1 MSVIIFFTAIAIGF
15 LYFFINEYKNQQ
27 GIFTSI
33 RIGLIYS
40 LIIFAFLTYLFC
52 EILSINNSLNEI
64 NLSLAWAIVL
74 IVFATKVYKIK
85 WAWER
90 PVIFLPTMYVVYIG
104 FTFVLILIP
113 LLIVSILIPPN
124 NWDSMSYHMTR
135 VEEWRQNLNV
145 YPFPTS
151 NIRQINVPPLAEY
164 IILNLQILSQ
174 LDYFAN
180 LIQFVS
186 LIGTLSVGSLFVKLF
201 GLDFKAQFFTVLLI
215 LAIPMVIF
223 QSTSTQTDLT
233 ASFFFIAVVYF
244 IFKILKSALIS
255 LNDIIIVSASLFL
268 GGLVKYTVLVFSA
281 PFLILLFLVIIKKA
295 SLKSVIQ
302 FILIGISISVIV
314 FAPFLFRNYSYY
326 GNITGETE
334 LLNSM
339 SVRNPNLIKM
349 LGNAA
354 KNMADCMAIPWG
366 NFNAFLYEINCQL
379 HDFLRIQINSQE
391 TNFSASLYEVIFVFA
406 EDSAGSAIHLVLFFI
421 SGFIFLFKCRRV
433 KTYLFVIYYSCL
445 IISFLTYSFLF
456 KWQPWGWG
464 NRLLLPLFIL
474 AVLGISI
481 TGYKY
486 IFKSR
491 FYSHLVFILLIL
503 YCLPTVYFNKNKPI
517 FNLYLSRSILKKPLG
532 MLPKVEFNKQ
542 PVAIQ
547 NKFLKYYLFK
557 ENVYL
562 IKILS
567 KENSIKLFEIQD
579 SLNFFKNEKISIF
592 QKSRNENYF
601 ANQPYLFHT
610 YIKLFD
616 SIPRNRNRVSLEI
629 RGDSYE
635 YPIWVFAR
643 QKFGNNFKIG
653 HAELNFKF
661 NSRNHFPPR
670 PNDIVIVENKNHLEI
685 KYRNLNSNK

>member
-40 LIIFAFLTYLFC
+40 LIIFAFFTYLFC

-64 NLSLAWAIVL
+64 NLSIAWAIVL
-74 IVFATKVYKIK
+74 IVFAIKVYKLK
-85 WAWER
+85 WVWER
-90 PVIFLPTMYVVYIG
+90 PSIFLPQMYVLYIG
-104 FTFVLILIP
+104 FTILLILIP
-113 LLIVSILIPPN
+113 LLILSILIPPN

-164 IILNLQILSQ
+164 IILNLQILSHS
-174 LDYFAN
+174 DYFAN
-180 LIQFVS
+180 LVQFVS
-186 LIGTLSVGSLFVKLF
+186 LLGTLSLVSLFVKLF
-201 GLDFKAQFFTVLLI
+201 GLDFKAQFFTILLI

-233 ASFFFIAVVYF
+233 AAFFFIGVVYF
-244 IFKILKSALIS
+244 IFRILKSAFILF
-255 LNDIIIVSASLFL
+255 NDIILVSASLFL
-268 GGLVKYTVLVFSA
+268 GGLVKYTVLVFSV
-281 PFLILLFLVIIKKA
+281 PFLIILFFVIIKKA
-295 SLKSVIQ
+295 SLKSLIQ
-302 FILIGISISVIV
+302 YILIGIFISVIV

-326 GNITGETE
+326 GSIAGETE

-339 SVRNPNLIKM
+339 GVRNPNLIKM
-349 LGNAA
+349 VGNVA
-354 KNMADCMAIPWG
+354 KNMADCMAIPLA
-366 NFNAFLYEINCQL
+366 NFNAFLFQINCQL
-379 HDFLRIQINSQE
+379 HDFLRIPINSQE
-391 TNFSASLYEVIFVFA
+391 TNFSSSQYGVIFLFA

-421 SGFIFLFKCRRV
+421 TFFIFLFKCSRN
-433 KTYLFVIYYSCL
+433 KNYLLIIYYSCL

-474 AVLGISI
+474 AILGISI
-481 TGYKY
+481 TGYKF
-486 IFKSR
+486 IFKSH
-491 FYSHLVFILLIL
+491 FYSNLVFILLIL

-517 FNLYLSRSILKKPLG
+517 VNLYLSRSILKKPLG
-532 MLPKVEFNKQ
+532 LLPKDEFDKQ
-542 PVAIQ
+542 PIAIQ
-547 NKFLKYYLFK
+547 NNFLKYYSFK

-562 IKILS
+562 IKILP
-567 KENSIKLFEIQD
+567 KEYNTKLFEIQD
-579 SLNFFKNEKISIF
+579 SLNFFKDEKISIF

-601 ANQPYLFHT
+601 VNQPYLFQI
-610 YIKLFD
+610 YSKLFD
-616 SIPRNRNRVSLEI
+616 SIPRNRNRISLEI

-643 QKFGNNFKIG
+643 QKFGDNFKIG
-653 HAELNFKF
+653 HAGLNFKF
-661 NSRNHFPPR
+661 KSRNNFPPSL
-670 PNDIVIVENKNHLEI
+670 NDIVIFEHKNHLET
-685 KYRNLNSNK
+685 KY

>member
-64 NLSLAWAIVL
+64 NLSIAWAIVL
-74 IVFATKVYKIK
+74 IVFAIKVYKLK
-85 WAWER
+85 WVWER
-90 PVIFLPTMYVVYIG
+90 PSIFLPQMYVLYIG
-104 FTFVLILIP
+104 FTILLILIP
-113 LLIVSILIPPN
+113 LLILSILIPPN

-164 IILNLQILSQ
+164 IILNLQILSHS
-174 LDYFAN
+174 DYFAN
-180 LIQFVS
+180 LVQFVS
-186 LIGTLSVGSLFVKLF
+186 LLGTLSLVSLFVKLF
-201 GLDFKAQFFTVLLI
+201 GLDFKAQFFTILLI

-233 ASFFFIAVVYF
+233 AAFFFIGVVYF
-244 IFKILKSALIS
+244 IFRILKSAFILF
-255 LNDIIIVSASLFL
+255 NDIILVSASLFL
-268 GGLVKYTVLVFSA
+268 GGLVKYTVLVFSV
-281 PFLILLFLVIIKKA
+281 PFLIILFFVIIKKA
-295 SLKSVIQ
+295 SLKSLIQ
-302 FILIGISISVIV
+302 YILIGIFISVIV

-326 GNITGETE
+326 GSIAGETE

-339 SVRNPNLIKM
+339 GVRNPNLIKM
-349 LGNAA
+349 VGNVA
-354 KNMADCMAIPWG
+354 KNMADCMAIPLA
-366 NFNAFLYEINCQL
+366 NFNAFLFQINCQL
-379 HDFLRIQINSQE
+379 HDFLRIPINSQE
-391 TNFSASLYEVIFVFA
+391 TNFSSSQYGVIFLFA

-421 SGFIFLFKCRRV
+421 TFFIFLFKCSRN
-433 KTYLFVIYYSCL
+433 KNYLLIIYYSCL

-474 AVLGISI
+474 AILGISI
-481 TGYKY
+481 TGYKF
-486 IFKSR
+486 IFKSH
-491 FYSHLVFILLIL
+491 FYSNLVFILLIL

-517 FNLYLSRSILKKPLG
+517 VNLYLSRSILKKPLG
-532 MLPKVEFNKQ
+532 LLPKDEFDKQ
-542 PVAIQ
+542 PIAIQ
-547 NKFLKYYLFK
+547 NNFLKYYSFK

-562 IKILS
+562 IKILP
-567 KENSIKLFEIQD
+567 KEYNTKLFEIQD
-579 SLNFFKNEKISIF
+579 SLNFFKDEKISIF

-601 ANQPYLFHT
+601 VNQPYLFQI
-610 YIKLFD
+610 YSKLFD
-616 SIPRNRNRVSLEI
+616 SIPRNRNRISLEI

-643 QKFGNNFKIG
+643 QKFGDNFKIG

-661 NSRNHFPPR
+661 NSRNNFPPSL
-670 PNDIVIVENKNHLEI
+670 NDIVIFEHKNHLET
-685 KYRNLNSNK
+685 KY

>member
-40 LIIFAFLTYLFC
+40 LIIFAFFTYLFC

-64 NLSLAWAIVL
+64 NLSIAWAIVL
-74 IVFATKVYKIK
+74 IVFAIKVYKLK
-85 WAWER
+85 WVWER
-90 PVIFLPTMYVVYIG
+90 PSIFLPQMYVLYIG
-104 FTFVLILIP
+104 FTILLILIP
-113 LLIVSILIPPN
+113 LLILSILIPPN

-164 IILNLQILSQ
+164 IILNLQILSHS
-174 LDYFAN
+174 DYFAN
-180 LIQFVS
+180 LVQFVS
-186 LIGTLSVGSLFVKLF
+186 LLGTLSLVSLFVKLF
-201 GLDFKAQFFTVLLI
+201 GLDFKAQFFTILLI

-233 ASFFFIAVVYF
+233 AAFFFIGVVYF
-244 IFKILKSALIS
+244 IFRILKSAFILF
-255 LNDIIIVSASLFL
+255 NDIILVSASLFL
-268 GGLVKYTVLVFSA
+268 GGLVKYTVLVFSV
-281 PFLILLFLVIIKKA
+281 PFLIILFFVIIKKA
-295 SLKSVIQ
+295 SLKSLIQ
-302 FILIGISISVIV
+302 YILIGIFISVIV

-326 GNITGETE
+326 GSIAGETE

-339 SVRNPNLIKM
+339 GVRNPNLIKM
-349 LGNAA
+349 VGNVA
-354 KNMADCMAIPWG
+354 KNMADCMAIPLA
-366 NFNAFLYEINCQL
+366 NFNAFLFQINCQL
-379 HDFLRIQINSQE
+379 HDFLRIPINSQE
-391 TNFSASLYEVIFVFA
+391 TNFSSSQYGVIFLFA

-421 SGFIFLFKCRRV
+421 TFFIFLFKCSRN
-433 KTYLFVIYYSCL
+433 KNYLLIIYYSCL

-474 AVLGISI
+474 AILGISI
-481 TGYKY
+481 TGYKF
-486 IFKSR
+486 IFKSH
-491 FYSHLVFILLIL
+491 FYLNLVFILLIL

-517 FNLYLSRSILKKPLG
+517 VNLYLSRSILKKPLG
-532 MLPKVEFNKQ
+532 LLPKDEFDKQ
-542 PVAIQ
+542 PIAIQ
-547 NKFLKYYLFK
+547 NNFLKYYSFK

-562 IKILS
+562 IKILP
-567 KENSIKLFEIQD
+567 KEYNTKLFEIQD
-579 SLNFFKNEKISIF
+579 SLNFYKDEKISIF

-601 ANQPYLFHT
+601 VNQPYLFQI
-610 YIKLFD
+610 YSKLFD
-616 SIPRNRNRVSLEI
+616 SIPRNRNRISLEI

-643 QKFGNNFKIG
+643 QKFGDNFKIG
-653 HAELNFKF
+653 HAGLNFKF
-661 NSRNHFPPR
+661 KSRNNFPPSL
-670 PNDIVIVENKNHLEI
+670 NDIVIFEHKNHLET
-685 KYRNLNSNK
+685 KY

>member
-27 GIFTSI
+27 GIFTST

-64 NLSLAWAIVL
+64 NLSIAWAIVL
-74 IVFATKVYKIK
+74 IVFAIKVYKLK
-85 WAWER
+85 WVWER
-90 PVIFLPTMYVVYIG
+90 PVIFLPQMYVLYIG
-104 FTFVLILIP
+104 FTIVLILIP
-113 LLIVSILIPPN
+113 LLILSILIPPN

-164 IILNLQILSQ
+164 IILNLQILSHS
-174 LDYFAN
+174 DYFAN

-186 LIGTLSVGSLFVKLF
+186 LLGTLSLVSLFVKLF
-201 GLDFKAQFFTVLLI
+201 GLDFKAQFFTILLV

-233 ASFFFIAVVYF
+233 AAFFFIGVVYF
-244 IFKILKSALIS
+244 IFRILKSAFILF
-255 LNDIIIVSASLFL
+255 NDIFLVSASLFL

-281 PFLILLFLVIIKKA
+281 PFLIILFFVIIKKA
-295 SLKSVIQ
+295 SLKSLIQ
-302 FILIGISISVIV
+302 YILIGIFISVIV

-326 GNITGETE
+326 GSIAGETE

-339 SVRNPNLIKM
+339 GVRNPNLIKM
-349 LGNAA
+349 LGNVA
-354 KNMADCMAIPWG
+354 KNVADCMAIPLA
-366 NFNAFLYEINCQL
+366 NFNAFLFQINCQL
-379 HDFLRIQINSQE
+379 HYFLRIPINSQE
-391 TNFSASLYEVIFVFA
+391 TNFSSSQYGVIFLFA

-421 SGFIFLFKCRRV
+421 TFFIFLFKCSRN
-433 KTYLFVIYYSCL
+433 KNYLLIIYYSCL

-474 AVLGISI
+474 AILGISI
-481 TGYKY
+481 TGYKF
-486 IFKSR
+486 IFKSH
-491 FYSHLVFILLIL
+491 FYSNLVFILLIL

-517 FNLYLSRSILKKPLG
+517 VNLYLSRSILKKPLG
-532 MLPKVEFNKQ
+532 LLPKDEFDKQ
-542 PVAIQ
+542 PIAIQ
-547 NKFLKYYLFK
+547 NNFLKYYSFK

-562 IKILS
+562 IKILP
-567 KENSIKLFEIQD
+567 KEYNTKLFEIQD
-579 SLNFFKNEKISIF
+579 SLNFFKDEKISIF

-601 ANQPYLFHT
+601 VNQPYLFQT
-610 YIKLFD
+610 YSKLFD
-616 SIPRNRNRVSLEI
+616 SIPRNRNRISLEI

-643 QKFGNNFKIG
+643 QKFGDNFKIG
-653 HAELNFKF
+653 HAGLNFKF
-661 NSRNHFPPR
+661 KSRNNFPPSL
-670 PNDIVIVENKNHLEI
+670 NDIVIFEHKNHLET
-685 KYRNLNSNK
+685 KY